1 MLRSILLLQLSQV
14 LGRGLYILFSFYYIN
29 RYLGLEAKGLWA
41 GLFALFGIL
50 SAFSN
55 LGFEVWLTREVAA
68 GAIDRRRALT
78 FLFQA
83 KGGFWLAALVVGG
96 FWVTVD
102 NYPAAMAAAFGLGLI
117 AEGIALAEQAVFEG
131 LGRVREIAV
140 MSFVKSG
147 GFTLLAVPFFPFKPS
162 LNLFAWLFA
171 AALVLRALFGWRA
184 WRMLPE
190 TAVATPRSW
199 RAFLLM
205 GSFTVV
211 TIIYFK
217 IDVLMLAFMQGREA
231 AGNYDNAYL
240 FVEGVMFIS
249 AAAGTMLYPRLVKA
263 DGPAKAVLFDAVFKL
278 ILCLGLCGACG
289 IALLG
294 EPFGRLL
301 IGPLFDG
308 ALAPLAVLGFALPI
322 MFVNGLLNRWLFSEH
337 RERFA
342 LLCASAVAV
351 FNVVG
356 NWLAI
361 PAYGAAGAA
370 TVTVLTE
377 GLLLAIWLL
386 WGRRSARLL
395 LWCLGGLG
403 SLSALIVIADQLGHA
418 PWVLALG
425 LLFFSLL
432 LLQRV
437 QVFRRLEA

>member
-1 MLRSILLLQLSQV
+1 MLRSILLLQVSQV

-29 RYLGLEAKGLWA
+29 RYLGIEAKGLWA
-41 GLFALFGIL
+41 SLFALFGIL

-68 GAIDRRRALT
+68 STIDRRHALS
-78 FLFQA
+78 FLFRA
-83 KGGFWLAALVVGG
+83 KGGLWLAALGLG
-96 FWVTVD
+96 SFWVVVD
-102 NYPAAMAAAFGLGLI
+102 DYPPLMAAAFGLGLI

-131 LGRVREIAV
+131 LGRIREIAF
-140 MSFVKSG
+140 MSFIKSG
-147 GFTLLAVPFFPFKPS
+147 GFTLLAVPFLILTPS
-162 LNLFAWLFA
+162 LNLFAWVFA
-171 AALVLRALFGWRA
+171 AALILRALFGWRA

-190 TAVATPRSW
+190 QVASPPRSW
-199 RAFLLM
+199 RPFLLM

-217 IDVLMLAFMQGREA
+217 VDVLMLAFMLGRES

-249 AAAGTMLYPRLVKA
+249 AAAGTLLYPRLVKA
-263 DGPAKAVLFDAVFKL
+263 DQAAKAILFDAMFKL
-278 ILCLGLCGACG
+278 ILCLGLCGATA

-294 EPFGRLL
+294 QPVGRLL

-308 ALAPLAVLGFALPI
+308 ARQPLAVLGFALPI

-342 LLCASAVAV
+342 LICATAVAV
-351 FNVVG
+351 FNVIG
-356 NWLAI
+356 NYLAI

-370 TVTVLTE
+370 AITVLTE
-377 GLLLAIWLL
+377 GLLLAIWLI
-386 WGRRSARLL
+386 WGRRSPRLL

-403 SLSALIVIADQLGHA
+403 SLSGLTLIAHWLDGA
-418 PWVLALG
+418 WWVLALA
-425 LLFFSLL
+425 LLGYTLL
-432 LLQRV
+432 LLQRL
-437 QVFRRLEA
+437 QVFRRLEV